1 MKISSDIVEATEAAA
16 IAASEWI
23 GSGEKELADKAA
35 TEAMRHKLNREIEIA
50 GRVVMGEG
58 EKDESFGLFK
68 GETVPHTGFDMEP
81 ENQHGSI
88 FLLTR

>member
-35 TEAMRHKLNREIEIA
+35 TEAMREKLNTEIEIA

-58 EKDESFGLFK
+58 EKDETFGLFK
-68 GETVPHTGFDMEP
+68 GQRFHIQASIW
-81 ENQHGSI
+81 NQRTNMARY
-88 FLLTR
+88 FC